1 MKDNSLKVSI
11 IIPVYNASKT
21 VKRLLDSIKIQ
32 TLTDFE
38 ALLIDDGSTDGS
50 AIILDEYSA
59 ADNRFKVVHKQ
70 NGGVSAARQI
80 GIELAKG
87 EYVIHADSDDWVDQT
102 MLEELYAKAE
112 NDDADVV
119 ICDFFS
125 NTDTEQTLC
134 KQQPSKLKAEL
145 VLRELF
151 QQLHGSCCNK
161 LVRRAC
167 YNKYNVR
174 FPKGINHCEDLLFW
188 VQLLQ
193 HTDVKVSYLPKA
205 FYHYYNNVSSIT
217 RHYTRSTYEMRLK
230 YVSKLN
236 EVLSSD
242 YKNEKKQAA
251 FSVFTEAVMFNVLS
265 NDEAKEGLIR
275 FRNEI
280 KNLESLKWKIGF
292 FCLSMG
298 FNRVASKL
306 IHY

>member
-1 MKDNSLKVSI
+1 MKVSI
-11 IIPVYNASKT
+11 ILPVYNAAQTINRMLESLR
-21 VKRLLDSIKIQ
+21 VQ

-38 ALLIDDGSTDGS
+38 VLMIDDGSTDES
-50 AIILDEYSA
+50 CMILDEYA
-59 ADNRFKVVHKQ
+59 NKDTRFKVVHKR
-70 NGGVSAARQI
+70 NEGVSAARQT
-80 GIELAKG
+80 GIELAQG

-102 MLEELYAKAE
+102 MLDELYAKAE

-134 KQQPSKLKAEL
+134 KQQPSKLKAES

-188 VQLLQ
+188 AQLLQ

-236 EVLSSD
+236 EVLSSG

-251 FSVFTEAVMFNVLS
+251 FSVFTEAVMFKVLTRTEALAGLSAFRS
-265 NDEAKEGLIR
+265 NIFKLNSI
-275 FRNEI
+275 
-280 KNLESLKWKIGF
+280 KWKIGF
-292 FCLSMG
+292 LFLWLG
-298 FNRVASKL
+298 QGWIASKL
-306 IHY
+306 VHY